1 MVDIL
6 DQDGAAAPAALN
18 LPIGHLFFGY
28 KYVAPKSAEEEA
40 EVAAQKLKKEPTFE
54 GSGQTLRPPRKTT
67 TTRGSGANSPSP
79 SVVSSAGGTSRASTP
94 AQAGPT
100 PATASGSSEPKPD
113 LVPFQGKGNT
123 MR

>member
-1 MVDIL
+1 VDIL

-18 LPIGHLFFGY
+18 LPLGHLFFGY

-40 EVAAQKLKKEPTFE
+40 QAAAEKAKKEPVFE
-54 GSGQTLRPPRKTT
+54 GSGQTLRPPRKTNN
-67 TTRGSGANSPSP
+67 TRGSGANSPSP

-94 AQAGPT
+94 AQPAPAPGPAVT
-100 PATASGSSEPKPD
+100 TTSESKPD